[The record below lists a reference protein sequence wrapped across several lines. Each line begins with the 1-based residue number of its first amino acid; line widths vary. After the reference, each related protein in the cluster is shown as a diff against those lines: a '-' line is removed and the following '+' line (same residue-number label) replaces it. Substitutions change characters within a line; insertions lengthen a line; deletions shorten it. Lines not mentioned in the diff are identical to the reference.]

1 MTTTERLNTREARE
15 DGDFVR
21 LSRKDAE
28 DALRLLRLLSRN
40 LTRDIPSTIDRTEF
54 ARIARAML
62 DQRQER
68 FRLLPPEM
76 FGEPAWDILLQLY
89 VHGERPPS
97 ALGEVAQIGAIP
109 RTTVA
114 RWVQFLEEREL
125 VQWRVEGGLESLQL
139 TDRARRTLDSYFCH
153 ILAEGH

>member
-1 MTTTERLNTREARE
+1 MTTTERLNTRSARE

-21 LSRKDAE
+21 LSRRDAE
-28 DALRLLRLLSRN
+28 DALRLLRLLSRT

-54 ARIARAML
+54 VRIARTLL

-68 FRLLPPEM
+68 FQLLPSEM

-89 VHGERPPS
+89 IQGERSPS
-97 ALGEVAQIGAIP
+97 ALSEVAQIGAIP
-109 RTTVA
+109 RSTVA

-125 VQWRVEGGLESLQL
+125 VAWRVEGGLEGLQL
-139 TDRARRTLDSYFCH
+139 TDRARRILDSYFCH
-153 ILAEGH
+153 ILARGP